1 MPVSTPIF
9 NPISCLK
16 EEEKENF
23 SGKIKLFTLSALNYA
38 SSKTNI
44 LELTTN
50 PPKSIGQSIC
60 IFEKE
65 KKNQL
70 TTNANFTKRKNLGIQ
85 INHLLQNFQQKQ

>member
-65 KKNQL
+65 KK
-70 TTNANFTKRKNLGIQ
+70 
-85 INHLLQNFQQKQ
+85 IN